1 MDNQNIDPKVIAKL
15 KKMLHLAAHGSANEG
30 EAMNASEI
38 AQRIMLEHN
47 ISMAMVESASDAP
60 EGAQRKKTVDEGNA
74 RFAFQ
79 RELMVACA
87 EVNFVYQE
95 VNWNYRGTYKK
106 ATGYTLIGRESNV
119 VATRILFEYL
129 FATIDRL
136 GLDYVGGDTS
146 QAFGIA
152 ANSFKEGCAARI
164 GERLREQ
171 HRVRMAEQ
179 ARAAREANVAARHPS
194 AAGTALVV
202 VMDDYAQDERD
213 RNEDLR
219 LGKPE
224 GFTAHKRL
232 MASKRSEITAALE
245 GGMRP
250 LNKTVGDREVLQQA
264 ARAAM
269 DALCA
274 NRGWTMDDELEA
286 LFEQEFRRELS
297 YHMDVYNESVRWAKL
312 TPLQRQREIE
322 KEQRANERYWNSY
335 YRRSYSQ
342 SSKSQPSGIDS
353 RAYSAGAAAGDRV
366 GLDAQVGA
374 TKKEQLK

>member
-15 KKMLHLAAHGSANEG
+15 KKMLHLANHGSASEG
-30 EAMNASEI
+30 EAMNAAEI
-38 AQRIMLEHN
+38 AQRIMLENN

-79 RELMVACA
+79 RNLMVACA

-106 ATGYTLIGRESNV
+106 ATGYTLIGREANV
-119 VATRILFEYL
+119 VAAKMLFEYL
-129 FATIDRL
+129 FQTIDRL
-136 GLDYVGGDTS
+136 GLDYVGGDQS

-152 ANSFKEGCAARI
+152 ANSFKEGCAERI
-164 GERLREQ
+164 GQRLRDQ
-171 HRVRMAEQ
+171 HRTRMEEQ
-179 ARAAREANVAARHPS
+179 ARAAREANAAARHPAS
-194 AAGTALVV
+194 SGTALVV

-232 MASKRSEITAALE
+232 MATRRSEIMSALE
-245 GGMRP
+245 GAMRP
-250 LNKTVGDREVLQQA
+250 LNKSVGDRDVLNQA

-269 DALCA
+269 DALCL

-286 LFEQEFRRELS
+286 IFEQEFRRELS

-312 TPLQRQREIE
+312 TPAARQREIE

-335 YRRSYSQ
+335 YRRTYNQSQ
-342 SSKSQPSGIDS
+342 RAQPSGVDAK
-353 RAYSAGAAAGDRV
+353 AYSAGAAAGDRV
-366 GLDAQVGA
+366 GLDAQVGRE
-374 TKKEQLK
+374 TRKEIK